1 MGLKDMIQDLSGEL
15 RNNGFFVI
23 MLVQIVLIDFKVQIG
38 VYLWNLYVNFYKMQ
52 EQIFMLY

>member
-23 MLVQIVLIDFKVQIG
+23 MLVQIVLIDFNVQIG
-38 VYLWNLYVNFYKMQ
+38 VYLWNFYVNFYKMQ

>member
-23 MLVQIVLIDFKVQIG
+23 MLVQIVLIDFNVQIG